1 MRKPI
6 TIHNDA
12 FLLLLLVYKG
22 ASIDPGKLREWL
34 GSGWEVPGWGRPL
47 IPSQWF
53 ISSIVPDSKASPGA
67 TPGCYALHPASCR
80 C

>member
-22 ASIDPGKLREWL
+22 ASVDPGKLREWL
-34 GSGWEVPGWGRPL
+34 GVGVGGPWMGPPSDTFTVVHLLYRP
-47 IPSQWF
+47 
-53 ISSIVPDSKASPGA
+53 
-67 TPGCYALHPASCR
+67 
-80 C
+80 